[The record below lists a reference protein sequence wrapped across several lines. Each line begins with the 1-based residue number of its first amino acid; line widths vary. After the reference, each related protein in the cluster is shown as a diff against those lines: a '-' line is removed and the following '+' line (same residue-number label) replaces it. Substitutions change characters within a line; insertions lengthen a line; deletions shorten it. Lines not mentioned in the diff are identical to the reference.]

1 MGIAKRTQ
9 IYWLC
14 QFAGWFAYSGFW
26 LVPSLYAGLPMVPLI
41 ELTCLGTL
49 ISIGWTHIDRL
60 AVRRLGWTALSPAKL
75 APRMLVSSLV
85 VAMAIS
91 LSGLPAT
98 RIIGG
103 VPGPLTV
110 WLMYRF
116 AVDVTNVFLWNVVYF
131 GVHYFERWRQAERDK
146 LELAVAAA
154 EAKLHSLMS
163 QLNPHFFFNC
173 LNSVRAL
180 IVEDPGKAHTSV
192 TALSKLMRY
201 TLQSGQVA
209 TVPLE
214 AELEMVTTYLT
225 LEGIRFEDRLRCEIA
240 IAAETR
246 GVPVPP
252 MLVQALVENGVK
264 HGIERLPRGG
274 TIGVS
279 SWLEPDALRV
289 RVTNTGRIV
298 ACDDSTSV
306 GLHNARER
314 LRLIYGARASL
325 TMREDAGTVIA
336 ELSVPLAGAPAGA
349 TA

>member
-26 LVPSLYAGLPMVPLI
+26 LLPSLYAGLPMAAMHSLL
-41 ELTCLGTL
+41 EGAALGTL
-49 ISIGWTHIDRL
+49 ISIGWTHVERY

-75 APRMLVSSLV
+75 ASRVLVTTFV

-91 LSGLPAT
+91 LSALPVSLL
-98 RIIGG
+98 IGRM
-103 VPGPLTV
+103 PGPVTV
-110 WLMYRF
+110 FLMYRF
-116 AVDVTNVFLWNVVYF
+116 TIDVTNVFLWNMVYF

-146 LELAVAAA
+146 HELAVAAT

-201 TLQSGQVA
+201 SLQSGQVQ

-225 LEGIRFEDRLRCEIA
+225 LEGIRFEDRLRCELA

-246 GVPVPP
+246 GVAVPP
-252 MLVQALVENGVK
+252 MLVQSLVENGVK

-274 TIGVS
+274 TIGVA

-289 RVTNTGRIV
+289 RVTNTGQIV
-298 ACDDSTSV
+298 ARNDSTSV

-314 LRLIYGARASL
+314 LRLLYGARASL
-325 TMREDAGTVIA
+325 TMREDAGEVIA
-336 ELSVPLAGAPAGA
+336 ELTVPLAGASA
-349 TA
+349 